1 MRHCIIVVGG
11 HINDI
16 FAKEF
21 IEKERPELCIAAD
34 SGMNFFYRNIPSD
47 ADELPMSARTG
58 SLEISIQH
66 PMRR

>member
-21 IEKERPELCIAAD
+21 IEKERALHC
-34 SGMNFFYRNIPSD
+34 GRFR
-47 ADELPMSARTG
+47 DELFLS
-58 SLEISIQH
+58 E
-66 PMRR
+66 

>member
-21 IEKERPELCIAAD
+21 IEKEDRSFAL
-34 SGMNFFYRNIPSD
+34 RQIP
-47 ADELPMSARTG
+47 G
-58 SLEISIQH
+58 
-66 PMRR
+66 

>member
-34 SGMNFFYRNIPSD
+34 SGMNFFYRNKLNNKFFCLNLTGAPS
-47 ADELPMSARTG
+47 
-58 SLEISIQH
+58 
-66 PMRR
+66 